1 MSSEERSVRVRSS
14 EGEEV
19 TWSRKA
25 ARRAGALSDWTDESG
40 DTQCDGCHDIVPAAV
55 LRVIL
60 GLCEGEVMYVWD
72 CTTAHY

>member
-1 MSSEERSVRVRSS
+1 MSSEEKQGPVLVRSR

-19 TWSRKA
+19 TCSREA
-25 ARRAGALSDWTDESG
+25 ACRAVTLDNMIKDSA
-40 DTQCDGCHDIVPAAV
+40 DGICPVDLPVV
-55 LRVIL
+55 DLRVIL

>member
-1 MSSEERSVRVRSS
+1 MSSEERPVRVRSR

-19 TWSRKA
+19 TCSWKA

-40 DTQCDGCHDIVPAAV
+40 NTPSDGCHDTVPAAD

-60 GLCEGEVMYVWD
+60 GLCED
-72 CTTAHY
+72 DDS